1 MPKVTAAT
9 LAVTALILIGLT
21 GCADATGNA
30 ADEHTAPT
38 GADSPAPS
46 TTPDPL
52 VAETPSAQQADAAF
66 LSFVRGRL
74 ATFPSQIPDATD
86 EQLLDAAAIACERL
100 QDGESV
106 EKMSVIEGEQP
117 SEVGGYFY
125 DSNAIIAGAQMH
137 LCADTLS

>member
-1 MPKVTAAT
+1 MKRTTIAAIA
-9 LAVTALILIGLT
+9 AVVLLTLT
-21 GCADATGNA
+21 GCAESANSA
-30 ADEHTAPT
+30 ADKPS
-38 GADSPAPS
+38 SPMTTEPVAPS
-46 TTPDPL
+46 ETPEPL
-52 VAETPSAQQADAAF
+52 VAETPSAQQTDAAF